1 MPYFG
6 RYACG
11 GHVAEEKIKKKRN
24 LVCAVVA
31 LRLLCIVYYIKE
43 GVTYAITV

>member
-1 MPYFG
+1 MPYSG

-11 GHVAEEKIKKKRN
+11 GCFIEEKIKKKRN
-24 LVCAVVA
+24 LVRAVVA

-43 GVTYAITV
+43 GTTYAITV